1 VTTDLFGGEDLVG
14 EVVGVHYTDSRT
26 GFGVIELEPGDGGEG
41 TRCSGP
47 LADLVEGQTV
57 RLVGRYTDHV
67 KYGRTFEALLYE
79 QVAPDTEAGLVSFLR
94 SERFKE
100 VPADAIQRVLTTF
113 GAQAGTVIERQPERL
128 SHEANLD
135 PDVADRLHSAWQEGR
150 SLAALV
156 RLGQSA
162 KLPMDV
168 IRAAHAHFGPGARDV
183 LADDPFALLEVERAR
198 FAHAD
203 ALARSLGVP
212 PTDER
217 RLAAGARAAVAA
229 ARRQDGHQFLART
242 DATAAASQL
251 LGVDGA
257 LAAVGIDRAVAGG
270 MLGQERVRLSREPDR
285 GEIDVV
291 GTPAGLRA
299 ERDLAS
305 HLARLLRATPRYA
318 AVDLQPDDDLLTE
331 GQRQAVTAALT
342 AGVSVLTGGPGTGKT
357 RTVTEIVALADRA
370 DANIALCA
378 PTGRAAKRLEEVVG
392 FPATTIHRLLEA
404 RPMPDGGFVF
414 RYGHDEQLP
423 YDVVICDEFSMCD
436 TALARSLVAAIEDG
450 AHLVLVGDADQLPS
464 VGSGDVLRDLLRS
477 GVVPVT
483 TLTQIHRQAAAS
495 RIVHLAREIN
505 AGDVGPVKGVDGD
518 VFLAE
523 ERSRQNIAPRV
534 VEAVAERIPAYF
546 DVGIDDIQVV
556 APIYRGPA
564 GVDALNA
571 ALKQRLNPDTGQ
583 PALAGFQVGDR
594 VMQTRNDADLDV
606 ANGDSGTV
614 VDVSKRKLR
623 VAFPRGEVTYDREQ
637 AQNLTI
643 AWAVTVH
650 KSQGGEWPVL
660 VLVCDHSHKAMLWRN
675 LVYTAVTRASRALIV
690 VGQLDALRY
699 AATHD
704 RPSNR
709 QTGLAWRLAQEI
721 AP

>member
-1 VTTDLFGGEDLVG
+1 VTTDLFGGEDLLG
-14 EVVGVHYTDSRT
+14 EVVGVHYADART
-26 GFGVIELEPGDGGEG
+26 GFGVIELEPSDGGDG

-57 RLVGRYTDHV
+57 RLVGRFTDHV

-79 QVAPDTEAGLVSFLR
+79 QVAPTTEAGLITFLT
-94 SERFKE
+94 SERFRDI
-100 VPADAIQRVLTTF
+100 PAEAVQRVLTTF
-113 GAQAGTVIERQPERL
+113 GAQAGAVIERQPDRL
-128 SHEANLD
+128 HDEAGVD
-135 PDVADRLHSAWQEGR
+135 AEVADRLHSAWQEGR

-156 RLGQSA
+156 RLGQAA

-168 IRAAHAHFGPGARDV
+168 VRAAHAHFGTGAVDT
-183 LADDPFALLEVERAR
+183 LTQDPYALLEVDRAR

-203 ALARSLGVP
+203 ALARSLGVDA
-212 PTDER
+212 TDER

-229 ARRQDGHQFLART
+229 ARRQDGHQVLARA
-242 DATAAASQL
+242 DAVAAASRL
-251 LGVDGA
+251 LGVDAVLGA
-257 LAAVGIDRAVAGG
+257 DGLDRAVAGG
-270 MLGQERVRLSREPDR
+270 LLATDRVRLSRSPDD
-285 GEIDVV
+285 GLVDVV
-291 GTPAGLRA
+291 ATPAGLRA
-299 ERDLAS
+299 ERDLAD
-305 HLARLLRATPRYA
+305 HLGRLLRATPRYA
-318 AVDLQPDDDLLTE
+318 GRDLQPDDDMLTDD
-331 GQRQAVTAALT
+331 QRQAVTAAL
-342 AGVSVLTGGPGTGKT
+342 ASGVSVLTGGPGTGKT
-357 RTVTEIVALADRA
+357 RTVTEIVQLAVSA
-370 DANIALCA
+370 GANIALCA
-378 PTGRAAKRLEEVVG
+378 PTGRAAKRLEEVVA

-414 RYGHDEQLP
+414 RYGQDEQLP

-436 TALARSLVAAIEDG
+436 TALARSLVWAIEDG

-477 GVVPVT
+477 EVVPVT

-505 AGDVGPVKGVDGD
+505 GGEVGPVKGVDGD

-523 ERSRQNIAPRV
+523 EPSRGRIAPRV
-534 VEAVAERIPAYF
+534 VEAVAERIPTYF
-546 DVGIDDIQVV
+546 DVDVDDIQVV

-564 GVDALNA
+564 GVDALNK
-571 ALKQRLNPDTGQ
+571 ALKDRLNPDRGQ
-583 PALAGFQVGDR
+583 PSVAGLQVGDR

-606 ANGDSGTV
+606 ANGDVGTV
-614 VDVSKRKLR
+614 VDVARSKLR
-623 VAFPRGEVTYDREQ
+623 VAFPRGEVRYDREQ

-650 KSQGGEWPVL
+650 KSQGGEWPVV
-660 VLVCDHSHKAMLWRN
+660 VLVCDNSHKVMLWRN
-675 LVYTAVTRASRALIV
+675 LVYTAVTRASRALVI

-709 QTGLAWRLAQEI
+709 QTALAWRVQQTVT
-721 AP
+721 P